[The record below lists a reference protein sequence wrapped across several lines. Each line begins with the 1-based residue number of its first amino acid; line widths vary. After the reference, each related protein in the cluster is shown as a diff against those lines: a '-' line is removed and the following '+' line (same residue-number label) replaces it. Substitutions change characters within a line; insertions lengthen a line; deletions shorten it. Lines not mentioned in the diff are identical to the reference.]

1 MIAHSLQIG
10 NYVSL
15 SQEKVI
21 PKKILGLKLNEVLIF
36 SDEEN
41 EDTWVPIED
50 VYPIAITQSILENMG
65 FIRSLYHTWIWE
77 LGQISIDQNLEMSV
91 NFNQKPI
98 YCADKGV
105 HLIQNLMFRQSGNPC
120 AISIEQILK

>member
-15 SQEKVI
+15 SKDKVE
-21 PKKILGLKLNEVLIF
+21 PKKILGLTSNKVLIF

-41 EDTWVPIED
+41 EDIWIPIED
-50 VYPIAITQSILENMG
+50 IYPISITQSILENMG
-65 FIRSLYHTWIWE
+65 FIRSIYHTWVWE
-77 LGQISIDQNLEMSV
+77 LGSISINQNMEMAV
-91 NFNQKPI
+91 NFNQKSI
-98 YCADKGV
+98 YYADKGV

-120 AISIEQILK
+120 TISIEQILK

>member
-15 SQEKVI
+15 SKDKVEA
-21 PKKILGLKLNEVLIF
+21 KKILGLTSNQVLIF

-41 EDTWVPIED
+41 EDTWIPIED
-50 VYPIAITQSILENMG
+50 IYPIAITQSILENMG
-65 FIRSLYHTWIWE
+65 FIRSIYHSWVWE
-77 LGQISIDQNLEMSV
+77 LGSISINQNMEMAV
-91 NFNQKPI
+91 TFNQKSI
-98 YCADKGV
+98 YYADKGV

-120 AISIEQILK
+120 TISIEQILK